1 MTSSQNAATVL
12 QMLDAAWNRGD
23 TSVLH
28 TTVAEDHID
37 HDDNGDDIGRD
48 HLVQAIL
55 AYRAAFPDMRMSFD
69 DQIADGDKVVTR
81 WTANGTHQ
89 GQLDAIPATGR
100 LARISG
106 IFIHQLTDGE
116 ITESWTSFDR
126 LGLLQQL
133 GVIPSADS
141 APASAPLPLPPAGSA
156 PPDRDGPLFQAAASR
171 SPRACRRRE
180 MSALLGGE
188 DLAELIG
195 KLSRSVTEPGDVR
208 AASEQGPRSAGNHPV
223 GAGGEDL
230 GDVTRGGPLQADA
243 GGKEDPPGSSQVEC
257 RVQVGGTDDRSD
269 RSDLARRQASIDLSD
284 RDQQILFHRAAAA
297 GGGGLDIAAFG
308 IGRPGHHEEA
318 ASRLLGAGDQGA
330 HGAHTEIGMDG
341 EGVGS
346 QGGAGPQVGLGVGVV
361 GGPHV
366 TPLGVYDNQQAC
378 AARFG
383 DQPLQRPEPLPAV
396 TFVECR
402 LELDQAHGPRGRL
415 ERDVSEAVD
424 AVRAVPDTPG
434 IQNQARGIQAQ
445 GERTISRAHRGE
457 TGSERDGHGPS
468 MAGRWSASRDPGADR
483 SRWNPVSV
491 TAGRRL
497 SLPRN
502 LP

>member
-12 QMLDAAWNRGD
+12 QMLYAAWNRGD

-141 APASAPLPLPPAGSA
+141 APTSAPLPLPPAGSA

-171 SPRACRRRE
+171 SPRACRRRK
-180 MSALLGGE
+180 SQA
-188 DLAELIG
+188 
-195 KLSRSVTEPGDVR
+195 
-208 AASEQGPRSAGNHPV
+208 QG
-223 GAGGEDL
+223 
-230 GDVTRGGPLQADA
+230 
-243 GGKEDPPGSSQVEC
+243 
-257 RVQVGGTDDRSD
+257 
-269 RSDLARRQASIDLSD
+269 ARRQHDMGKAHSN
-284 RDQQILFHRAAAA
+284 AA
-297 GGGGLDIAAFG
+297 GHQRQFAHRHRLDSY
-308 IGRPGHHEEA
+308 EQ
-318 ASRLLGAGDQGA
+318 LC
-330 HGAHTEIGMDG
+330 
-341 EGVGS
+341 
-346 QGGAGPQVGLGVGVV
+346 
-361 GGPHV
+361 
-366 TPLGVYDNQQAC
+366 AC
-378 AARFG
+378 SCLV
-383 DQPLQRPEPLPAV
+383 QL
-396 TFVECR
+396 
-402 LELDQAHGPRGRL
+402 
-415 ERDVSEAVD
+415 
-424 AVRAVPDTPG
+424 
-434 IQNQARGIQAQ
+434 QARP
-445 GERTISRAHRGE
+445 RRVR
-457 TGSERDGHGPS
+457 
-468 MAGRWSASRDPGADR
+468 R
-483 SRWNPVSV
+483 SD
-491 TAGRRL
+491 
-497 SLPRN
+497 SLPEQWER
-502 LP
+502 LCRAR